1 MSKVR
6 VIKSFRIPRR
16 NYISKLIEAA
26 NYLNGSLRYSSAWSG
41 AYITV
46 KDVNESYIVLRG
58 DTIQLLSDGTLRKI
72 NYRVKRTYA
81 FEGV

>member
-6 VIKSFRIPRR
+6 VVKSFRIPRR
-16 NYISKLIEAA
+16 NYIGKLIQAA
-26 NYLNGSLRYSSAWSG
+26 NYLNGSLRYSSAWGG

-46 KDVNESYIVLRG
+46 KDVNGSYIVLRG

-72 NYRVKRTYA
+72 NYRIKRTYA

>member
-6 VIKSFRIPRR
+6 VVKSFRIPRR
-16 NYISKLIEAA
+16 NYIGKLIQAA

-46 KDVNESYIVLRG
+46 KDANGSYIVLRG
-58 DTIQLLSDGTLRKI
+58 DTIQLLSDGTLKKI
-72 NYRVKRTYA
+72 NYRIKRTYD

>member
-46 KDVNESYIVLRG
+46 KDVNGSYIVLRG

-81 FEGV
+81 SEGV